1 VVCRIPGSFAGSRA
15 GKNTHEGHEE
25 LEGHEEKLL
34 FMFFTSFT
42 IFMFV
47 FFE

>member
-1 VVCRIPGSFAGSRA
+1 MWFAGSRA
-15 GKNTHEGHEE
+15 LCRISGRKNTHEGHEE
-25 LEGHEEKLL
+25 LEGHDEKLL